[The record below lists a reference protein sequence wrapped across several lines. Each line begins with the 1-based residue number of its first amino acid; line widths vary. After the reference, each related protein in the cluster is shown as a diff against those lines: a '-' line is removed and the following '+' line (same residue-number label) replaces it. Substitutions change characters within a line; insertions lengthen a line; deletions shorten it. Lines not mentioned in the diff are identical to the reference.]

1 MRRPSFS
8 FAIPRRTSSES
19 AFGSGWSSKYR
30 PSAKSAMPSSIG
42 NRRPHDTHV
51 NADADEENAEWQA
64 GQTSPE
70 AEVSISSILRISS
83 SCSSELAPKRRR
95 RRATG
100 GGLCYSLHMANEA
113 QFDEPIQRV
122 RRRLGELKSFA
133 ESPARD
139 REVERLEGK
148 LKKLSREVYENLT
161 PWQKTLVARH
171 PNRPFTLDYVRV
183 LIRDFVE
190 WHGDRAF
197 ADDPAIV
204 AGFGFLGARAVA
216 VIGHQKG
223 RDTREK
229 IRRNFGMPRPEGYR
243 KALRVMKL
251 AEKFGKPVLSFI
263 DTPGA
268 FPGLES
274 EERGVAEAI
283 ARNLLEMSALRVPI
297 VATVIG
303 EGGSGGALGIGIG
316 DVVLML
322 EHSVYSVISPEGCAA
337 ILWKDQA
344 RAKEAAEAMRLT
356 AADCKALGVIDEV
369 LPEPPGGAHADPVA
383 TIDTVGRAIDGRL
396 ERLVLLPVEAL
407 LEARYAKFRAMG
419 AWESA

>member
-1 MRRPSFS
+1 
-8 FAIPRRTSSES
+8 
-19 AFGSGWSSKYR
+19 
-30 PSAKSAMPSSIG
+30 
-42 NRRPHDTHV
+42 
-51 NADADEENAEWQA
+51 
-64 GQTSPE
+64 
-70 AEVSISSILRISS
+70 
-83 SCSSELAPKRRR
+83 
-95 RRATG
+95 
-100 GGLCYSLHMANEA
+100 MANEA
-113 QFDEPIQRV
+113 RFDEPIQRV
-122 RRRLGELKSFA
+122 KRRLEELRGFA

-139 REVERLEGK
+139 RELEK
-148 LKKLSREVYENLT
+148 LEDKVRKLSREVYENLT

-183 LIRDFVE
+183 LIRDFTE
-190 WHGDRAF
+190 WRGDRAF

-223 RDTREK
+223 RDTKEK

-251 AEKFGKPVLSFI
+251 AEKFGKPVLTFI

-274 EERGVAEAI
+274 EERGVSEAI
-283 ARNLLEMSALRVPI
+283 ARNLIEMSMLRTPI
-297 VATVIG
+297 VTSVIG
-303 EGGSGGALGIGIG
+303 EGGSGGALGIAIG

-369 LPEPPGGAHADPVA
+369 LREPPGGAHADPVA
-383 TIDTVGRAIDGRL
+383 AIDTVGRAIEERLGGL
-396 ERLVLLPVEAL
+396 ERLSVDAL

-419 AWESA
+419 AWETA